1 MTMNGYDV
9 VMKKAGVAELK
20 ARLSH
25 YLRAVRRGE
34 TVTVLDRDTPIAQI
48 VPVKQP
54 ALQVREPI
62 PGSPPP
68 NRIPLLPPLELEFDI
83 LDLLMEERQN
93 HR

>member
-1 MTMNGYDV
+1 MTINGYHM

-34 TVTVLDRDTPIAQI
+34 TVTILDRDTPVAQI
-48 VPVKQP
+48 VPVQQP

-62 PGSPPP
+62 PGSPPF
-68 NRIPLLPPLELEFDI
+68 NRVPLPPPLDPDI
-83 LDLLMEERQN
+83 DIVQLLMEERQN